1 MHDTRTKREELHR
14 HVHAAPA
21 AAEPPRGLYD
31 WEYGTGLPA
40 FSGLLRGRHRAL
52 GGGLSS
58 GVIVIDQVT
67 LGRLRVEWLG
77 GLVGCMMLGDEDDA
91 RAGYCETELMSAQG
105 LETNA
110 VGFDA
115 RSTLTDFRGIG
126 WFRKF
131 GKSLVQVFWVWHCM
145 VQSPRNKGVF

>member
-1 MHDTRTKREELHR
+1 M
-14 HVHAAPA
+14 
-21 AAEPPRGLYD
+21 
-31 WEYGTGLPA
+31 
-40 FSGLLRGRHRAL
+40 
-52 GGGLSS
+52 SS

-105 LETNA
+105 LEINA

-131 GKSLVQVFWVWHCM
+131 GKSSPSVLGVALHGPVFTEQRCVLIGRLLIF
-145 VQSPRNKGVF
+145 V